1 VVHFGRKKMDCRV
14 KPGNDGRAQSAS
26 ATSAHSELGTQAAL
40 AGLNSRGEDMPREIA
55 TCWSAATFK
64 GPEMNTPRASKSYLA
79 DLTRQTRSLLNE
91 QPLLCVAAGL
101 AFGAA
106 IAALLPPTHVEDQL
120 VGPTSRAL
128 KQKLADIVSDQY
140 QTAKAEAG
148 RATQELMW
156 TAAREGLAAAA
167 SAYELS
173 DKTQQSS

>member
-1 VVHFGRKKMDCRV
+1 
-14 KPGNDGRAQSAS
+14 
-26 ATSAHSELGTQAAL
+26 
-40 AGLNSRGEDMPREIA
+40 MPREIA

-64 GPEMNTPRASKSYLA
+64 GPEMNTPRASRRYLT
-79 DLTRQTRSLLNE
+79 DLTRQTRSVLNE

-167 SAYELS
+167 SASELS